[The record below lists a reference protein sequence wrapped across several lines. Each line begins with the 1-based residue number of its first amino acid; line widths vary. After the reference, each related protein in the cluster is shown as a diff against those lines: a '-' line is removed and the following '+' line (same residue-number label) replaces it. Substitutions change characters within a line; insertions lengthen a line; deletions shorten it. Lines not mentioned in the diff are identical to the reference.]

1 MAYVGRKP
9 MEKAELLLSAARYLN
24 ETLEPERVYARFHE
38 LLEDAV
44 PHAGVVVSAFDP
56 ATELITCEYAW
67 VDGEKLDPAIFPAL
81 PLNREGGGM
90 QSRVIT
96 TAEPLLINDVPA
108 QVKEPGGVYYDVDR
122 EGQMRKVPEEGSPGV
137 RAAMMMPVKHEGQV
151 VGVVQLM
158 NADAEYDQEQLELA
172 EGLVGLMGAAARNA
186 RLHETAKAEAAA
198 RARAEAT
205 AAEREH
211 AARVLDAVGDGVFL
225 LDEEGLIRFWN
236 RAAELVTRKAGDE
249 VWGRAATEIFV
260 RWDELAEDIPVSE
273 ESAAA
278 RPVTLPVDVD
288 GRELWLS
295 FVAVRSLAGVVYAFR
310 DLTVKRRLD
319 EAKSEFVA
327 TVSHELRT
335 PMTAVLGAAKT
346 LMRDDIELSPE
357 RRRQLLEMIGA
368 QGTRLT
374 KIAEDVLIAS
384 RLDRDELRLERDHV
398 DVAELVRTAV
408 EHMREYVPETIAL
421 TASAEA
427 NGAAALGDRH
437 RIEQVLVNL
446 IDNAVKYSPNGGE
459 VSVSTAALP
468 DGVRVEVRDNGI
480 GIPVEEQGSIFEK
493 FYRLEGAEVRAGTGL
508 GLYICRELV
517 QRMGGTIGVE
527 SDPGEGSTFYFE
539 LPRAA

>member
-1 MAYVGRKP
+1 
-9 MEKAELLLSAARYLN
+9 
-24 ETLEPERVYARFHE
+24 
-38 LLEDAV
+38 
-44 PHAGVVVSAFDP
+44 
-56 ATELITCEYAW
+56 
-67 VDGEKLDPAIFPAL
+67 
-81 PLNREGGGM
+81 
-90 QSRVIT
+90 
-96 TAEPLLINDVPA
+96 
-108 QVKEPGGVYYDVDR
+108 
-122 EGQMRKVPEEGSPGV
+122 
-137 RAAMMMPVKHEGQV
+137 
-151 VGVVQLM
+151 
-158 NADAEYDQEQLELA
+158 
-172 EGLVGLMGAAARNA
+172 
-186 RLHETAKAEAAA
+186 
-198 RARAEAT
+198 
-205 AAEREH
+205 
-211 AARVLDAVGDGVFL
+211 
-225 LDEEGLIRFWN
+225 
-236 RAAELVTRKAGDE
+236 
-249 VWGRAATEIFV
+249 
-260 RWDELAEDIPVSE
+260 
-273 ESAAA
+273 
-278 RPVTLPVDVD
+278 
-288 GRELWLS
+288 
-295 FVAVRSLAGVVYAFR
+295 
-310 DLTVKRRLD
+310 
-319 EAKSEFVA
+319 
-327 TVSHELRT
+327 
-335 PMTAVLGAAKT
+335 MTAVLGAAKT

-446 IDNAVKYSPNGGE
+446 IDNAVKYSPDGGE

-480 GIPVEEQGSIFEK
+480 GIPVAEQGSIFEK

-527 SDPGEGSTFYFE
+527 SNPGEGSTFYFE